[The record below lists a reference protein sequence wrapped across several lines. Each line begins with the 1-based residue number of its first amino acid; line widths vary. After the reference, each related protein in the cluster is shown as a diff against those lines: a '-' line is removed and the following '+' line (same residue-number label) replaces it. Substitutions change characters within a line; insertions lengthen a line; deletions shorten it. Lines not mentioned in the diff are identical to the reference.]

1 MKKGL
6 FALALG
12 TFTLG
17 MTEFI
22 IEGIITD
29 VAHNMNVSIPE
40 AGHLISIYALGVC
53 AGAFSLILMHKYR
66 PKKILMF
73 LASIITIGA
82 IIASVAPTYWLLLCA
97 RFIQG
102 LPHGAYFGTA
112 TIVAVKM
119 AKEGK
124 GTKAVA
130 MMCAGMPVANLVG
143 VPIGTFLSHA
153 FSWRVPFVSCI
164 VLGIMTMYMIHR
176 WVPDVAALPNK
187 GMKAQFHFLRS
198 LAPWL
203 IIAATFLGSAGMLS
217 WFSYISPLLQME
229 GGFSASS
236 ISLLMI
242 LAGGGMVVGNLTSG
256 PLSDRF
262 KPGRITSCY
271 LVLAATSLLLTFFFS
286 AYAWAV
292 AVLMFFTCVCLFGV
306 GSPEQYLIVKHS
318 EGGEMLGGCCIQAA
332 FNSGNALGAL
342 LGGIPISLGMGYNY
356 PALIGVPLTLGGAI
370 CLYIFHKRFEGP
382 STLGK

>member
-17 MTEFI
+17 MAEFI

-29 VAHNMNVSIPE
+29 IAHDMNVSIPE

-66 PKKILMF
+66 PKHILLF
-73 LASIITIGA
+73 LTSLVVVGA
-82 IIASVAPTYWLLLCA
+82 VIASLAPSYWLLLCA

-102 LPHGAYFGTA
+102 LPHGAYFGTG

-130 MMCAGMPVANLVG
+130 MMCAGMPFANLMG
-143 VPIGTFLSHA
+143 VPLGTFLSHTM
-153 FSWRVPFVSCI
+153 SWRVPFAMSI
-164 VLGIMTMYMIHR
+164 ALGLITLYMIYR
-176 WVPDVAALPNK
+176 WVPNVEALPNK
-187 GMKAQFHFLRS
+187 GMKAQFHFLRH

-203 IIAATFLGSAGMLS
+203 IIVATFMGNGGILC
-217 WFSYISPLLQME
+217 WFSYISPLLQTN
-229 GGFSASS
+229 GGFSAAS
-236 ISLLMI
+236 ISVLMI
-242 LAGGGMVVGNLTSG
+242 LAGGGMVVGNQVSAL
-256 PLSDRF
+256 LADRF
-262 KPGRITSCY
+262 KPGRFTCY
-271 LVLAATSLLLTFFFS
+271 LQFIAAAALLTTFFFS
-286 AYAWAV
+286 HNGWVSV
-292 AVLMFFTCVCLFGV
+292 AMMFISCACLFGI
-306 GSPEQYLIVKHS
+306 GSPEQYLIVKHA

-332 FNSGNALGAL
+332 FNLGNALGAFF
-342 LGGIPISLGMGYNY
+342 GGIPVAMGLGYNY
-356 PALIGVPLTLGGAI
+356 PALIGVPMALIGAL
-370 CLYIFHKRFEGP
+370 CLLAFHRRYE
-382 STLGK
+382 

>member
-164 VLGIMTMYMIHR
+164 LLGIMTMYMIHR
-176 WVPDVAALPNK
+176 WVPDVAHHRRHLP
-187 GMKAQFHFLRS
+187 GQWRHPLLVQLYLAAASDGGRIQRS
-198 LAPWL
+198 QHLSADDSCRRRNGSRQSGECPACRPL
-203 IIAATFLGSAGMLS
+203 QARPLYLLSPVPGGSSIIAHLLPRSFRLD
-217 WFSYISPLLQME
+217 ISSFDVHLLRMS
-229 GGFSASS
+229 FRH
-236 ISLLMI
+236 
-242 LAGGGMVVGNLTSG
+242 
-256 PLSDRF
+256 RF
-262 KPGRITSCY
+262 
-271 LVLAATSLLLTFFFS
+271 A
-286 AYAWAV
+286 
-292 AVLMFFTCVCLFGV
+292 
-306 GSPEQYLIVKHS
+306 
-318 EGGEMLGGCCIQAA
+318 
-332 FNSGNALGAL
+332 
-342 LGGIPISLGMGYNY
+342 
-356 PALIGVPLTLGGAI
+356 
-370 CLYIFHKRFEGP
+370 
-382 STLGK
+382 

>member
-17 MTEFI
+17 IAEFI
-22 IEGIITD
+22 IEGILTD
-29 VAHNMNVSIPE
+29 VAHNMNVSIPQ

-66 PKKILMF
+66 PKNILLF
-73 LASIITIGA
+73 LTLLVILGA
-82 IIASVAPTYWLLLCA
+82 IIATIAPSYGLLLCA

-130 MMCAGMPVANLVG
+130 MMCAGMPFANLLG
-143 VPIGTFLSHA
+143 VPLGTFLSHTI
-153 FSWRVPFVSCI
+153 SWRVPFLISVA
-164 VLGIMTMYMIHR
+164 LGVITLYMIYK
-176 WVPDVAALPNK
+176 WVPDVEALPNK
-187 GMKAQFHFLRS
+187 GMKAQFRFMRH

-203 IIAATFLGSAGMLS
+203 IIAATFLGNGGILC
-217 WFSYISPLLQME
+217 WFSYISPLLQMN
-229 GGFSASS
+229 GGFNAAS
-236 ISLLMI
+236 ISVLMI
-242 LAGGGMVVGNLTSG
+242 LAGLGMVVGNQVSAL
-256 PLSDRF
+256 LADRF
-262 KPGRITSCY
+262 KPGRFTCY
-271 LVLAATSLLLTFFFS
+271 LQFLAAAALLATFFLSHIGWVS
-286 AYAWAV
+286 AAM
-292 AVLMFFTCVCLFGV
+292 MFISCACLFGI
-306 GSPEQYLIVKHS
+306 GSPEQFLIVKHS

-332 FNSGNALGAL
+332 FNLGNALGAF
-342 LGGIPISLGMGYNY
+342 LGGIPVAMGLGYNY
-356 PALIGVPLTLGGAI
+356 PALIGVPMALAGAF
-370 CLYIFHKRFEGP
+370 CLLVFHRKYEC
-382 STLGK
+382 SKD

>member
-22 IEGIITD
+22 IEGILTD
-29 VAHNMNVSIPE
+29 VAHDMNVSIPQV
-40 AGHLISIYALGVC
+40 GHLISIYALGVC

-66 PKKILMF
+66 PKNILMF
-73 LASIITIGA
+73 LTSLITIGA
-82 IIASVAPTYWLLLCA
+82 AIASIAPSFWLLLCA

-102 LPHGAYFGTA
+102 LPHGAYFGTGA
-112 TIVAVKM
+112 IVAVKI

-124 GTKAVA
+124 GTSAVA
-130 MMCAGMPVANLVG
+130 MMCAGMPFANLIG
-143 VPIGTFLSHA
+143 VPFGTFLSHNL
-153 FSWRVPFVSCI
+153 SWRVPFIMSI
-164 VLGIMTMYMIHR
+164 ALGLLTLYMIYR
-176 WVPDVAALPNK
+176 WVPNVAALANN
-187 GMKAQFHFLRS
+187 GMKAQFRFLRN

-203 IIAATFLGSAGMLS
+203 IISATFLGSAGMLC

-236 ISLLMI
+236 ISLL
-242 LAGGGMVVGNLTSG
+242 
-256 PLSDRF
+256 
-262 KPGRITSCY
+262 
-271 LVLAATSLLLTFFFS
+271 LTFFFS
-286 AYAWAV
+286 ANPWAV
-292 AVLMFFTCVCLFGV
+292 ALLMFLTCVCLFGV

-342 LGGIPISLGMGYNY
+342 LGGIPVSMNLGFNY
-356 PALIGVPLTLGGAI
+356 PALIGVPLVLAGAI
-370 CLYIFHKRFEGP
+370 CLWIFHKKYE
-382 STLGK
+382 